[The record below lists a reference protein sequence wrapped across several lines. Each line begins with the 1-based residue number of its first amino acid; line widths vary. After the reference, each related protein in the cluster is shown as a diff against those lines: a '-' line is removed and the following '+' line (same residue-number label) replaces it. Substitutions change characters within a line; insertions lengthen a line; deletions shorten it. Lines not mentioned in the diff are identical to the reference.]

1 MRKDVDVRPL
11 AIGIPG
17 EIAVVMGLVALVHAR
32 PAGWLEK
39 APAYCRA
46 VLCYDQRIAL
56 DGAPAEFVDA
66 EAKDLAAKQLAKL
79 PRGAGAHSRV
89 RGSRIN

>member
-1 MRKDVDVRPL
+1 MRKEVDVRPL

-39 APAYCRA
+39 
-46 VLCYDQRIAL
+46 
-56 DGAPAEFVDA
+56 
-66 EAKDLAAKQLAKL
+66 
-79 PRGAGAHSRV
+79 GAGLLPSRPLL
-89 RGSRIN
+89 